1 MYENLETLKKLT
13 ILFVEDDEQ
22 IAEKTLE
29 TLDFLFKNVDY
40 AKNGIEALDI
50 YKTNR
55 PDIILTDIKMPL
67 MDGIE
72 LAKTIR
78 KDDYNTPIVFLTS
91 FSEQRFL
98 MDAINISSDGYLV
111 KPINLDQ
118 MINSLCNVT
127 RRDKYFKQEIKF
139 LNGAYY
145 KLPTKEL
152 FIEDKNIPLGTKEQ
166 SLMKL
171 FISNKDRTISK
182 EEISYNLYP
191 LDNVTNSGIRN
202 LVNRLKNKIGKD
214 SILNVSGSGWRLNL
228 IQ

>member
-13 ILFVEDDEQ
+13 ILFVEDDVQ
-22 IAEKTLE
+22 IAEKTLQ
-29 TLDFLFKNVDY
+29 TLDFLFKNVTY

-72 LAKTIR
+72 LAKIIR

-91 FSEQRFL
+91 FSEQKFL

-127 RRDKYFKQEIKF
+127 RRDKYFEQEIKF

-171 FISNKDRTISK
+171 FISNRDRTISK

-228 IQ
+228 I